1 MFIKNAGFL
10 LAACCFSMVA
20 STAQQSPIGT
30 LRSLDNNHALATDST
45 DWKVHRIIK
54 EIPLVKEESGTLLSF
69 GGEIREQLRLYN
81 HVNFGD
87 VDSGISDQDFY
98 LQQRYLL
105 HVNLRANRFLRF
117 FTQFN
122 SCFATGKNVIN
133 PQVDVDELGI
143 MQAFVDLNARL
154 PFPVQLRLGR
164 QEFFF
169 GQERI
174 LGVRDGP
181 TVRQT
186 FDGVRLTLGL
196 KKAKGD
202 IFLVV
207 PVSYLKGVFDNL
219 RRENEYVLSSYWAI
233 PASGL
238 GILDIYYFNAHFQ
251 NSSYAN
257 DTADETRHSLGL
269 RLNKSAGSFGY
280 DAEFTYQF
288 GKFGSGD
295 IQAWH
300 LSS

>member
-1 MFIKNAGFL
+1 MFIKKAGFL
-10 LAACCFSMVA
+10 LTACFFSIITA
-20 STAQQSPIGT
+20 FAQQSQIGT
-30 LRSLDNNHALATDST
+30 LRPLDDNHALAADSA

-54 EIPLVKEESGTLLSF
+54 ELPLDKKESGTLLSI
-69 GGEIREQLRLYN
+69 GGEIREQIRLYN

-186 FDGVRLTLGL
+186 FDGARLTLGL
-196 KKAKGD
+196 KK
-202 IFLVV
+202 
-207 PVSYLKGVFDNL
+207 
-219 RRENEYVLSSYWAI
+219 
-233 PASGL
+233 
-238 GILDIYYFNAHFQ
+238 
-251 NSSYAN
+251 
-257 DTADETRHSLGL
+257 
-269 RLNKSAGSFGY
+269 
-280 DAEFTYQF
+280 
-288 GKFGSGD
+288 
-295 IQAWH
+295 
-300 LSS
+300 